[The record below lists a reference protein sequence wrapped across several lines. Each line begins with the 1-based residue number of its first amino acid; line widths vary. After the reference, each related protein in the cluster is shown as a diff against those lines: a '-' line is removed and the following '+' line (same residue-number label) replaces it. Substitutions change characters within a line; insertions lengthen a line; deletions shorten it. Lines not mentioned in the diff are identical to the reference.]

1 MRVIK
6 EHLNLLHPLQFYR
19 YLYTKDVF
27 SMVDN
32 PKPVTW
38 LGCSLQDERIQI
50 SLKRAPDQT
59 ALHT

>member
-6 EHLNLLHPLQFYR
+6 EHLDLLHPLLFYR

-32 PKPVTW
+32 PKPVTL
-38 LGCSLQDERIQI
+38 LGCSLQVERIQI
-50 SLKRAPDQT
+50 SLRRAPDQT
-59 ALHT
+59 PLLT